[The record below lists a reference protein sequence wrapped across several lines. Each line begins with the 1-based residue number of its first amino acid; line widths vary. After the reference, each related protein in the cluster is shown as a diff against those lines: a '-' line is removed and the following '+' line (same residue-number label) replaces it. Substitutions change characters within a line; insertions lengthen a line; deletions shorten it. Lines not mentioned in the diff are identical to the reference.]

1 LNAFDDLEDIVR
13 ETAALIS
20 ETGSLSL
27 DHASIQLA
35 GSILHN
41 TSVYC
46 DKRNQLGPVF
56 DSINRTM
63 RNGISRALSVTAKE
77 APPYQQQAA
86 KHVITPREEA
96 DADATDSPFS
106 TLRTWY
112 LDHLDDPFPSST
124 HLNTLESTLP
134 INRTAILQCLTNLRR
149 RSGYTQALRT
159 TFDGNKY
166 AMGECVKRVWNGTE
180 TDETMKETIHKIM
193 RYIDRSDKKE
203 VGEWLQ
209 KVSDPGCSVM
219 KRCADVFCLQSAHSG
234 CYRRGGR
241 SSHQPSGD
249 EATSSRSHSRTF
261 LSVPLV
267 CVLFAS
273 DHARRYH
280 THLIPVDHLRAA
292 GSAIPDAVPTAV
304 SGGL

>member
-1 LNAFDDLEDIVR
+1 MGNTD
-13 ETAALIS
+13 
-20 ETGSLSL
+20 
-27 DHASIQLA
+27 A
-35 GSILHN
+35 G
-41 TSVYC
+41 
-46 DKRNQLGPVF
+46 DPV
-56 DSINRTM
+56 
-63 RNGISRALSVTAKE
+63 
-77 APPYQQQAA
+77 
-86 KHVITPREEA
+86 
-96 DADATDSPFS
+96 SPFS

-209 KVSDPGCSVM
+209 KVSEVVLLM
-219 KRCADVFCLQSAHSG
+219 KRCADVLRRSAHSG
-234 CYRRGGR
+234 GCRRGRR
-241 SSHQPSGD
+241 SSNQPSGD
-249 EATSSRSHSRTF
+249 EATSSRSRSRTF
-261 LSVPLV
+261 HSVPLV

-273 DHARRYH
+273 DHARRYR
-280 THLIPVDHLRAA
+280 THVVAVDHLRAA
-292 GSAIPDAVPTAV
+292 GPAVPDALPTAV
-304 SGGL
+304 SSGL